1 MATDP
6 MIEARTL
13 GFEPRDVSTRGL
25 VYFLLIVAVFLAL
38 TCLGLQGLFA
48 HYTKAD
54 IPEAVVQPVFDNVR
68 PLPPPP
74 RLQTTPQGDLQDY
87 LQSEQRLLDSS
98 GWIDQKSGVARIPI
112 DRAMSLLLQKG
123 LPMQNQNATGTN
135 ESNGQSSRSPIAKS
149 PHQERKNETTHH

>member
-6 MIEARTL
+6 MIEAKTL

-38 TCLGLQGLFA
+38 TCLGLQALFA

-54 IPEAVVQPVFDNVR
+54 IPKAVVQPLFDDVR

-74 RLQTTPQGDLQDY
+74 RLQTTPRADLQDY
-87 LQSEQRLLDSS
+87 LQSEQRLLESS
-98 GWIDQKSGVARIPI
+98 GWIDQKNGVARIPI
-112 DRAMSLLLQKG
+112 DRAMVVLLQKG
-123 LPMQNQNATGTN
+123 LPTQSQNPAGTN
-135 ESNGQSSRSPIAKS
+135 DSNGQLRRSAITESSK
-149 PHQERKNETTHH
+149 QKGKNETPQR